1 MGGVC
6 PIAFCERLCVAGH
19 HEQSRRRWRGCQGGG
34 KCPSSIEQAV
44 ARLHVNMGRG
54 DVRRVQHIA
63 DATEGLRKGGRIAV
77 CGQKRGRK
85 NLDARVPAN
94 CALDF
99 RAEVAISQHQPGTIG
114 RRVGAGQR
122 TNRPGE
128 LQMPVGKDS
137 IIGVQPVIAHLKGF
151 GVTGRPSAW
160 SGANPVTGAVPRRT
174 RQFHVGFGR
183 MRRVWG
189 PEGVDGVEVGVEGA
203 GVIRVLSQGPDAVV
217 MRAGQCFTDGVSRY
231 RVGADFDEGVVVGAA
246 ISRLR

>member
-85 NLDARVPAN
+85 NLDARVPPIA
-94 CALDF
+94 
-99 RAEVAISQHQPGTIG
+99 RSISE
-114 RRVGAGQR
+114 QR
-122 TNRPGE
+122 
-128 LQMPVGKDS
+128 S
-137 IIGVQPVIAHLKGF
+137 
-151 GVTGRPSAW
+151 PSANTSQEPSAAVSARANGRTGQVSSKCQ
-160 SGANPVTGAVPRRT
+160 SGGIPSLA
-174 RQFHVGFGR
+174 
-183 MRRVWG
+183 
-189 PEGVDGVEVGVEGA
+189 
-203 GVIRVLSQGPDAVV
+203 S
-217 MRAGQCFTDGVSRY
+217 SR
-231 RVGADFDEGVVVGAA
+231 
-246 ISRLR
+246 SSPT